1 MTSLQVRTDIII
13 KPADK
18 GSATVV
24 MSKEAYMTE
33 AYRQLTNQQYY
44 CKLEEDPSE
53 DHANKIKDLVQEMY
67 QNGHLDKDT
76 FKYLTPKNPKI
87 ARFYHQ
93 PKYTNQLSQFQEDL
107 LCHPVE
113 PPLNVSQNTWT
124 SIFNLL

>member
-1 MTSLQVRTDIII
+1 
-13 KPADK
+13 
-18 GSATVV
+18 

-93 PKYTNQLSQFQEDL
+93 PKIHKPTI
-107 LCHPVE
+107 PVPGRPIVSSCGAPTE
-113 PPLNVSQNTWT
+113 RISEYVDFHLQPLVA
-124 SIFNLL
+124 